1 MTNINKCIMDIGND
15 LYEIKHKINDEEYL
29 RMSNN
34 LKKLYDI
41 LKQKYPD
48 GINHICSCE
57 ILNINIYG
65 STIPVENYFCNVNHI
80 TRECYNFNMLC
91 VELPLLKNLI
101 PNHCDDNF
109 TNNIINSNINIDKNY
124 YNKIINI
131 LSTFNTI
138 FRNKNKK
145 IIIMLVLYD
154 FIFRNIGIIKSSE
167 YAILIDTIKKKYIE
181 FSNDNDFINAQNLYN
196 IDKDKW
202 LEIINNL

>member
-1 MTNINKCIMDIGND
+1 MSNINKYIMDIGND

-29 RMSNN
+29 RMNNN

-41 LKQKYPD
+41 LKEKYPD

-101 PNHCDDNF
+101 PNHYDNNF
-109 TNNIINSNINIDKNY
+109 TNDIINSNINKNY

-131 LSTFNTI
+131 LTTFNAI
-138 FRNKNKK
+138 FRNKNDK
-145 IIIMLVLYD
+145 IIITLVIYD
-154 FIFRNIGIIKSSE
+154 FIFRNIGIVKSSE
-167 YAILIDTIKKKYIE
+167 YTILIDFIKKKYIE
-181 FSNDNDFINAQNLYN
+181 FSNDNEFIDIQNRYQ
-196 IDKDKW
+196 IDKEKW
-202 LEIINNL
+202 LNIIISL

>member
-1 MTNINKCIMDIGND
+1 MSNINKIIMDIGND

-29 RMSNN
+29 RMNNN

-41 LKQKYPD
+41 LKEKYPD

-101 PNHCDDNF
+101 PNHYDNNF
-109 TNNIINSNINIDKNY
+109 TNDIINSNINKNY

-131 LSTFNTI
+131 LTTFNAI
-138 FRNKNKK
+138 FRNKNDK
-145 IIIMLVLYD
+145 IIITLVIYD
-154 FIFRNIGIIKSSE
+154 FIFRNIGIVKSSE
-167 YAILIDTIKKKYIE
+167 YTILIDFIKKKYIE
-181 FSNDNDFINAQNLYN
+181 FSNDNEFIDIQNRYQ
-196 IDKDKW
+196 IDKEKW
-202 LEIINNL
+202 LEIINSL